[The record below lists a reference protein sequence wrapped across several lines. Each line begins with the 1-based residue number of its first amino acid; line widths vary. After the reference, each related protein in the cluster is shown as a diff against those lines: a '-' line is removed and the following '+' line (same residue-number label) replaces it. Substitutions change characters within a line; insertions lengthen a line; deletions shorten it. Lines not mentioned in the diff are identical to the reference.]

1 MAAKRLTVAIG
12 KSFFE
17 NNRKEFMKA
26 IGDDIAVVLYAGRP
40 DRMSADND
48 YRFLPDRN
56 FYYLTGVEDHDTA
69 LIMCSKEGRIELRL
83 YVPEKDSLKERWHG
97 KRKTH
102 EEYSEISGI
111 GLDDIRDLEQ
121 LEEDVFKVIQ
131 DKSVLIG
138 YDGSSVKQV
147 SKEFVAEALKN
158 RTSEELTDVQKTLT
172 TMRMVKK
179 DCEIEAIRK
188 AAKLTE
194 EAVDELKK
202 IVKPGMSEHDMFM
215 KLEYEMGRRGVMIP
229 AFGTIVAVAENSFYL
244 HHDVPDHS
252 VVKAG
257 DIVQLDLG
265 GRVDGYCADIS
276 RALFI
281 GTSDDEVKE
290 AHKKSLHGLIRK
302 LRKEAFGFIR
312 PGVTL
317 KELNVHMRGFVFT
330 WLKNE
335 GLIQM
340 KSNEDANGDN
350 IVSDYY
356 WHNTSHH
363 MGLDVHDTSFR
374 EEPLREGNCL
384 AVEPGVYI
392 KEWGIGF
399 RIEDDVLVTANGCEL
414 LSSGNDDLEVL

>member
-1 MAAKRLTVAIG
+1 MAIG

-202 IVKPGMSEHDMFM
+202 IVKPG
-215 KLEYEMGRRGVMIP
+215 
-229 AFGTIVAVAENSFYL
+229 
-244 HHDVPDHS
+244 
-252 VVKAG
+252 KADYRLNA
-257 DIVQLDLG
+257 DIVKRTLVLG
-265 GRVDGYCADIS
+265 VTSFLSQIS
-276 RALFI
+276 LVAAMAAI
-281 GTSDDEVKE
+281 NNM
-290 AHKKSLHGLIRK
+290 IRK
-302 LRKEAFGFIR
+302 YGALDEIFGQ
-312 PGVTL
+312 
-317 KELNVHMRGFVFT
+317 EQYA
-330 WLKNE
+330 
-335 GLIQM
+335 QM
-340 KSNEDANGDN
+340 S
-350 IVSDYY
+350 
-356 WHNTSHH
+356 
-363 MGLDVHDTSFR
+363 
-374 EEPLREGNCL
+374 
-384 AVEPGVYI
+384 
-392 KEWGIGF
+392 
-399 RIEDDVLVTANGCEL
+399 
-414 LSSGNDDLEVL
+414 